1 MYKEDRQEERNAA
14 RGVGNHVGA
23 DLGETV
29 RLVLARHVDEGVVQG
44 HLQGVWR
51 PTESVK
57 WVLNLGCARRGGQ
70 DAGRALAA
78 RAGASC
84 VYCAALPGGGRRR
97 VQQRTCEALLE
108 FGGTWVVAPGGWE
121 VLFPVNPA
129 LLVSAGGGD
138 LQELAHFPRLSAT

>member
-70 DAGRALAA
+70 DAGRRLQQGQGLLVFIVLRCPVAGDGEFSNEPARHFWSLAGLGLSRLAA
-78 RAGASC
+78 GKC
-84 VYCAALPGGGRRR
+84 CF
-97 VQQRTCEALLE
+97 Q
-108 FGGTWVVAPGGWE
+108 
-121 VLFPVNPA
+121 
-129 LLVSAGGGD
+129 
-138 LQELAHFPRLSAT
+138 

>member
-14 RGVGNHVGA
+14 RAVGNHVGA

-29 RLVLARHVDEGVVQG
+29 RLVLARDVDEGVVQG

-57 WVLNLGCARRGGQ
+57 LVLNLGCARRVGQ

-84 VYCAALPGGGRRR
+84 VFCAALPGGGRRR

-108 FGGTWVVAPGGWE
+108 FGGTWVVVPGGWE